1 MDRKENEN
9 LVTVRGIIVPL
20 MWAEDGSIT
29 AVGISSF
36 DESDF
41 LLSTP
46 DTLSHWVSLLRKEV
60 EVVGIVSRSSRGLKA
75 VTVSEYR
82 CLEKGEANEAP

>member
-1 MDRKENEN
+1 MAGKEDEN
-9 LVTVRGIIVPL
+9 PVTVRGIVVPL
-20 MWAEDGSIT
+20 MWADDGSIT

-46 DTLSHWVSLLRKEV
+46 DTLSQWVSLLRKEV
-60 EVVGIVSRSSRGLKA
+60 EIVGMISRCSSGLKT

>member
-1 MDRKENEN
+1 MAGKEDGHP
-9 LVTVRGIIVPL
+9 VTVRGIVVPL

-41 LLSTP
+41 LLSTSGN
-46 DTLSHWVSLLRKEV
+46 LNQWVPLLRKEV
-60 EVVGIVSRSSRGLKA
+60 EIVGIISRCSRGLKT
-75 VTVSEYR
+75 VVVSEYR
-82 CLEKGEANEAP
+82 CLEKGEANEAL